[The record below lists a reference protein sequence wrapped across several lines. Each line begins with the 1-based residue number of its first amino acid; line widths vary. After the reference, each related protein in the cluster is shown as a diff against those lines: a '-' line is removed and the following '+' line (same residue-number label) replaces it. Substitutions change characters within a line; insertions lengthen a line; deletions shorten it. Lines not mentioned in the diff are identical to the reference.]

1 MIGALPEQSDMPETG
16 VFPGPNSFFRLTTA
30 NTSQSPVATMV
41 ERFFSINVP
50 DSPDN
55 AMMLLTGPPSSGKT
69 SLLFQF
75 AFNSIV
81 NTDDKSVVFI
91 CSRRKLSTKPPFL
104 SQGIDPSSDV
114 FDRIQ
119 MKYVEDEEGINKFFA
134 AFHMHDTFPVLV
146 IIDDLGEF
154 FDEKNCQQRYN
165 SPRGR
170 ELAIARTLAL
180 CCNAINHANEKGP
193 CMLLVSDTHH
203 GDTPRLL
210 HIYKGWLNSI
220 FTIKGDGIGSFI
232 LKNNSSLTKSAK
244 YSIAL
249 QYLVL
254 EEIYETEE
262 QKYHL

>member
-1 MIGALPEQSDMPETG
+1 
-16 VFPGPNSFFRLTTA
+16 
-30 NTSQSPVATMV
+30 
-41 ERFFSINVP
+41 
-50 DSPDN
+50 
-55 AMMLLTGPPSSGKT
+55 MMLLTGPPSSGKT

-75 AFNSIV
+75 AFNSVV
-81 NTDDKSVVFI
+81 NSDDKSVVFI
-91 CSRRKLSTKPPFL
+91 CSRRKLGTKPPFL
-104 SQGIDPSSDV
+104 SQGIDPSSHV

-154 FDEKNCQQRYN
+154 FDERNCQQRYR

-180 CCNAINHANEKGP
+180 CCNAINHANDTGS
-193 CMLLVSDTHH
+193 CMLLFSDTHH

-210 HIYKGWLNSI
+210 HIYKRWVNSI
-220 FTIKGDGIGSFI
+220 FTIKGDGLGSFV
-232 LKNNSSLTKSAK
+232 LKNNDNLTGSCGLEMVRTKSAK

-254 EEIYETEE
+254 EEIYENEE